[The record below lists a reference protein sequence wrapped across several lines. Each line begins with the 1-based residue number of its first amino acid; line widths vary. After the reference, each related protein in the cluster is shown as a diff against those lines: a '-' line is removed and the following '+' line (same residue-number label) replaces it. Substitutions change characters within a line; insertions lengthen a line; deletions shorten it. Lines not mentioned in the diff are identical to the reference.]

1 MSIEVY
7 ANPELSVNQMQI
19 IRWCLEDGVEASAI
33 TFAKPEYNED
43 QMSILCDDI
52 DISDF
57 AKPEL
62 TAFEMNLIYLD
73 KLANKMKLV

>member
-1 MSIEVY
+1 MSILCD
-7 ANPELSVNQMQI
+7 A
-19 IRWCLEDGVEASAI
+19 
-33 TFAKPEYNED
+33 
-43 QMSILCDDI
+43 LCDDI

-73 KLANKMKLV
+73 KLVNKMKLV

>member
-1 MSIEVY
+1 
-7 ANPELSVNQMQI
+7 MQI

-33 TFAKPEYNED
+33 TFAKSEYDED
-43 QMSILCDDI
+43 QMSILCDALCDDI
-52 DISDF
+52 GISDF
-57 AKPEL
+57 AKSEL